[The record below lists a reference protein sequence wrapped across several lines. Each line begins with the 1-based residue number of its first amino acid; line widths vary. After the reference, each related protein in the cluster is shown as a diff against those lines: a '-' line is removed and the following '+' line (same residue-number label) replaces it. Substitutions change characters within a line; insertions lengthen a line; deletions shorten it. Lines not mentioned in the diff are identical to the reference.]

1 MQVKSADLNA
11 LRIRRDNGSEG
22 KSRKKII
29 ALIVFVILVV
39 VSSFWYFSVRN
50 TDEREFKVL
59 TVYSSLSAGN
69 DDAVLVASGYVVA
82 QRKASVA
89 SKGTGR
95 LVYLG
100 VVEGDQVYKNQIIA
114 RIEDEDIKAQV
125 AQAKANLLLSEAEL
139 SDAENT
145 YERQKELLRTG
156 SGTKVELD
164 AAEARLKRVRASIEV
179 SKAIV
184 AASEVALENT
194 LIRAPFN
201 GTVLTK
207 NADVGEVVAP
217 FAASASSRA
226 AVVTIAD
233 MTSLQ
238 VEADVSE
245 SNIQKIRLNQDCTI
259 ALDAYPNI
267 KYPAYVA
274 KIVPTA
280 DRAKATVMV
289 KIGFKEYDSKVL
301 PEMSAKVQFL
311 SQPSVRTKKEEKP
324 AIYVPASSV
333 ITESGVNYVFKVIS
347 GKAVKQKI
355 EIGERIGTSFEV
367 IAGLTDG
374 DKIIES
380 PDSSVSE
387 GIEIK
392 PK

>member
-1 MQVKSADLNA
+1 MEVKSADLNS
-11 LRIRRDNGSEG
+11 LRIKRDSGPDNN
-22 KSRKKII
+22 SRTKYIVVAII
-29 ALIVFVILVV
+29 VVLIAVVAIWMLSGNRADKLDLKVI
-39 VSSFWYFSVRN
+39 
-50 TDEREFKVL
+50 
-59 TVYSSLSAGN
+59 TVYSSSASGGQEE
-69 DDAVLVASGYVVA
+69 AILAASGYVVA

-100 VVEGDQVYKNQIIA
+100 VVEGDQVLKGQVIA
-114 RIEDEDIKAQV
+114 RIEDEDIKAQL

-139 SDAENT
+139 TDAENS
-145 YERQKELLRTG
+145 YKRSRELLKTG
-156 SGTKVELD
+156 SGTQVEHD
-164 AAEARLKRVRASIEV
+164 AAEARLKRVKASIEV
-179 SKAIV
+179 AKALV
-184 AASEVALENT
+184 LAAEVSLENT

-245 SNIQKIRLNQDCTI
+245 SNIQKIKLNQDCTI

-280 DRAKATVMV
+280 DRAKATVLV
-289 KIGFKEYDSKVL
+289 KIGFKEYDNKVL

-311 SQPSVRTKKEEKP
+311 SQPSARTLKEEKS
-324 AIYVPASSV
+324 AIFVPVSAIV
-333 ITESGVNYVFKVIS
+333 TENGNSFVFKVVD
-347 GKAVKQKI
+347 GKTIKQKVTL
-355 EIGERIGTSFEV
+355 GERIGTSFE
-367 IAGLTDG
+367 IISGITDG
-374 DKIIES
+374 ERILES
-380 PDSSVSE
+380 PDSSVTE
-387 GIEIK
+387 GMELK
-392 PK
+392 D